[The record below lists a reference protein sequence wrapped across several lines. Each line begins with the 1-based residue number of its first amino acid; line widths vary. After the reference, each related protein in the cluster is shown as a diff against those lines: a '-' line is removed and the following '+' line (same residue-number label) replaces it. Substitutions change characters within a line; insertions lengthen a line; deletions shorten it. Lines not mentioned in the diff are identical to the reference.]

1 MRSVRWGR
9 MTERPG
15 TRLGRRAV
23 KRLIER
29 YFVELKKRLK
39 EQNDAFWA
47 KIKSAPAGT
56 SDQERGPTEK
66 P

>member
-9 MTERPG
+9 MGERPG
-15 TRLGRRAV
+15 TRQARRAV

-29 YFVELKKRLK
+29 YFAELKKRLK
-39 EQNDAFWA
+39 EQNEAFWA
-47 KIKSAPAGT
+47 KIKSTPAGT